1 MKTIFIIPC
10 KYNPHCKI
18 VETVESITKYHPSD
32 KIVVVDSDS
41 DDKSYFDKIPHAQIL
56 DEANENY
63 EPGALW
69 RVTSRMMADRYVL
82 VQDSMVFKKS
92 IDDHIESTDTMKCFI
107 NFYERTDQ
115 NHMRVPRQQYMDSI
129 HKMMGTK
136 PDVDY
141 GDEDYGFVGVF
152 GSSFIITRDFLVKIS
167 NSGLFEN
174 LAPTNKFEHQIAE
187 RVFGIAALDN
197 GVDLS
202 KNTIIGNL
210 HELMAGPGFD
220 RITETLHTDIFDKT
234 WNNKHRQ

>member
-1 MKTIFIIPC
+1 MIFIIPC

-18 VETVESITKYHPSD
+18 IETVESIAKYHPD
-32 KIVVVDSDS
+32 ADIIVVDSDS
-41 DDKSYFDKIPHAQIL
+41 DDKSYFDNLHPNAMVL
-56 DEANENY
+56 DEANKYY

-69 RVTSRMMADRYVL
+69 RVTSRFYDTHYIL

-92 IDDHIESTDTMKCFI
+92 ITDIVESTDKMKCFI
-107 NFYERTDQ
+107 NFYERTDR
-115 NHMRVPRQQYMDSI
+115 NHMGVPRDKFMEAI
-129 HKMMGTK
+129 HRQMGTT
-136 PDVDY
+136 PELGL

-152 GSSFIITRDFLVKIS
+152 GSSFIISRDFLVKIS

-197 GVDLS
+197 GVDLT
-202 KNTIIGNL
+202 KHTIIGNL